1 MEESLHTIRK
11 RIIKSYVTRL
21 LLAGQMKVSNNN
33 KASEIFRPELSTKTL
48 VEEIHKTNSDAMR
61 MATKMEEY
69 PFTMK
74 ECERALDDLI
84 AKEEG
89 EEEEEEDDGGKK
101 KKAKKDESSRTPV
114 RATLKER
121 KAAWLEKKKKLIKWS
136 KRYEKKNGEEQVAVF
151 SYGYTTVEKKMKE
164 AAAAAGSSLEA
175 ATDPVY
181 VSQKRKSKLEREL
194 ILKHV
199 LTGRNSYWGR
209 HEDSDDELDTFA
221 AATTTT
227 PKKAPGP
234 PRAVPKNSP
243 IPKPSPTKT
252 SPTTMRTA
260 RNEKPTSV
268 PPERVKAF
276 ARVLDPTVPVNQV
289 QNIPRQPIWEKRKRV
304 PATANKV
311 DDPLRCSTCGKV
323 FPTAHGCSLHA
334 ARYCNAATPSVAD
347 AKKEVPKKSAKT
359 IRMEELIEK
368 KAADEAVDGVTE
380 KMTSSL
386 IKKHK
391 DAKNGQVSARDDVK
405 KKKKNQRK
413 SKIDPDDGDHFAQV
427 KWIGEKIPQQSKLTS
442 NRMYYE
448 GFIKSDVEYRV
459 GGCAY
464 LLPGNPE
471 EPMYIAQIESCFED
485 NTGKWCECRWFWR
498 AHELTGAGEKS
509 LPPVSKNGNDKFD
522 PEREIMLTQTVD
534 KQPMTCLENSCQV
547 YGSRKEADASK
558 KTEEGGSNFEQLY
571 CNWAY
576 TVISATKQGKVKGV
590 FTKVSKRKGGKG
602 FEFPNAVFSEKKKK
616 K

>member
-1 MEESLHTIRK
+1 
-11 RIIKSYVTRL
+11 
-21 LLAGQMKVSNNN
+21 
-33 KASEIFRPELSTKTL
+33 
-48 VEEIHKTNSDAMR
+48 

-101 KKAKKDESSRTPV
+101 KKAKKDQSSRTPV

-136 KRYEKKNGEEQVAVF
+136 KRYEKKNGEEEVAVF

-268 PPERVKAF
+268 PPDRVKAF

-289 QNIPRQPIWEKRKRV
+289 QNVPRQPILEKRKRV
-304 PATANKV
+304 
-311 DDPLRCSTCGKV
+311 
-323 FPTAHGCSLHA
+323 
-334 ARYCNAATPSVAD
+334 PSVAD

-359 IRMEELIEK
+359 IRMEKLIEK

-391 DAKNGQVSARDDVK
+391 DAKNGQVSAREDVK

>member
-1 MEESLHTIRK
+1 
-11 RIIKSYVTRL
+11 
-21 LLAGQMKVSNNN
+21 
-33 KASEIFRPELSTKTL
+33 
-48 VEEIHKTNSDAMR
+48 
-61 MATKMEEY
+61 
-69 PFTMK
+69 
-74 ECERALDDLI
+74 
-84 AKEEG
+84 
-89 EEEEEEDDGGKK
+89 
-101 KKAKKDESSRTPV
+101 
-114 RATLKER
+114 
-121 KAAWLEKKKKLIKWS
+121 
-136 KRYEKKNGEEQVAVF
+136 
-151 SYGYTTVEKKMKE
+151 
-164 AAAAAGSSLEA
+164 
-175 ATDPVY
+175 
-181 VSQKRKSKLEREL
+181 
-194 ILKHV
+194 
-199 LTGRNSYWGR
+199 
-209 HEDSDDELDTFA
+209 
-221 AATTTT
+221 
-227 PKKAPGP
+227 
-234 PRAVPKNSP
+234 
-243 IPKPSPTKT
+243 
-252 SPTTMRTA
+252 
-260 RNEKPTSV
+260 
-268 PPERVKAF
+268 
-276 ARVLDPTVPVNQV
+276 
-289 QNIPRQPIWEKRKRV
+289 
-304 PATANKV
+304 
-311 DDPLRCSTCGKV
+311 
-323 FPTAHGCSLHA
+323 
-334 ARYCNAATPSVAD
+334 VAD

-534 KQPMTCLENSCQV
+534 KQPMTCLENSCHV

>member
-1 MEESLHTIRK
+1 M
-11 RIIKSYVTRL
+11 
-21 LLAGQMKVSNNN
+21 
-33 KASEIFRPELSTKTL
+33 
-48 VEEIHKTNSDAMR
+48 
-61 MATKMEEY
+61 
-69 PFTMK
+69 
-74 ECERALDDLI
+74 
-84 AKEEG
+84 
-89 EEEEEEDDGGKK
+89 
-101 KKAKKDESSRTPV
+101 

-136 KRYEKKNGEEQVAVF
+136 KRYEKKNGEEEVAVL

-194 ILKHV
+194 ILNHV
-199 LTGRNSYWGR
+199 LTGRNSYCGR

-289 QNIPRQPIWEKRKRV
+289 QNVPRQPILEKRKRV
-304 PATANKV
+304 
-311 DDPLRCSTCGKV
+311 
-323 FPTAHGCSLHA
+323 
-334 ARYCNAATPSVAD
+334 PSVAD

-359 IRMEELIEK
+359 IRMEKLIEK
-368 KAADEAVDGVTE
+368 KAAYEAVDGVTE

-391 DAKNGQVSARDDVK
+391 DAKNGQVSAREDVK

>member
-1 MEESLHTIRK
+1 MMEESLHTIRK

-21 LLAGQMKVSNNN
+21 LLAGQMKMSKNN
-33 KASEIFRPELSTKTL
+33 RPELSTRTL

-61 MATKMEEY
+61 MATKMEEH

-84 AKEEG
+84 SKEEEG
-89 EEEEEEDDGGKK
+89 EEEEENAKK
-101 KKAKKDESSRTPV
+101 KKTKRDELTTTPQ
-114 RATLKER
+114 RGTLKER

-136 KRYEKKNGEEQVAVF
+136 KRYEKKNGEEPVAFF
-151 SYGYTTVEKKMKE
+151 SYHYTTVEKKMKE
-164 AAAAAGSSLEA
+164 AATAGDEV
-175 ATDPVY
+175 ATSPVY
-181 VSQKRKSKLEREL
+181 ISQKRKSKLEREL

-199 LTGRNSYWGR
+199 LTGRNSYWG
-209 HEDSDDELDTFA
+209 HNEDPEEVDGGMKPVAPAGKA
-221 AATTTT
+221 AAAEGT

-234 PRAVPKNSP
+234 PRAVPKSSP
-243 IPKPSPTKT
+243 LPKPSPTKT
-252 SPTTMRTA
+252 IPTTTRA
-260 RNEKPTSV
+260 SKNDKTSV
-268 PPERVKAF
+268 APDRVKAL
-276 ARVLDPTVPVNQV
+276 ARVLDPTVPVDQV
-289 QNIPRQPIWEKRKRV
+289 QNIPRQPILEKRKRE
-304 PATANKV
+304 AASANKV
-311 DDPLRCSTCGKV
+311 DDSLQCSKCGKV
-323 FPTAHGCSLHA
+323 FPTAHGCSLHVS
-334 ARYCNAATPSVAD
+334 RYCSGSTPTEAAATM
-347 AKKEVPKKSAKT
+347 KKEAPKKSAKT

-368 KAADEAVDGVTE
+368 KAADEAMDGVTE
-380 KMTSSL
+380 KMTSAL

-391 DAKNGQVSARDDVK
+391 DAKNGQVKEEAK
-405 KKKKNQRK
+405 KKKKKQRK
-413 SKIDPDDGDHFAQV
+413 NKVEDDGDHFAQV

-498 AHELTGAGEKS
+498 AHELTDAGEKS

-534 KQPMTCLENSCQV
+534 KQPMTCLENSCEV
-547 YGSRKEADASK
+547 FGSRKEADASK
-558 KTEEGGSNFEQLY
+558 KTEEGGSNFERLY

-602 FEFPNAVFSEKKKK
+602 FEFPNAISSEKKKK